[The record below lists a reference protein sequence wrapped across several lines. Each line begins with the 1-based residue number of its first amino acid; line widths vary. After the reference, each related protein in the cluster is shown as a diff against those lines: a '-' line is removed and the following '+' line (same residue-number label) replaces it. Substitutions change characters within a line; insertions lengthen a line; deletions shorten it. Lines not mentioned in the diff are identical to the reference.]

1 MIILNTNLICAASW
15 TGYIADAAVILFAL
29 LMIIICGKKGFIG
42 CLLGMISTLI
52 ALIVAIFLAKPV
64 LGLTDGLF
72 GLQEKMS
79 LSFTESFAKIKGF
92 NLDISAVGVEGAL
105 EANDVAAVF
114 AALII
119 KLVGKQEILAP
130 GTTLAGLLGNATS
143 RLAATLITGVAVFI
157 LIKLVV
163 FLLKGVLRSIV
174 KKVKL
179 VGSVDTLLGAAVGFV
194 QAFLIV
200 CGILAVLAV
209 IPVESVSTYFN
220 DTLFVGKI
228 FAHNPLITILSWFL

>member
-1 MIILNTNLICAASW
+1 MDIHLICAASW
-15 TGYIADAAVILFAL
+15 TGYIADAIVILFAL

-52 ALIVAIFLAKPV
+52 AFIAAIFLAKPV

-72 GLQEKMS
+72 GLQEKIC

-92 NLDISAVGVEGAL
+92 DADISSVGVEAAL
-105 EANDVAAVF
+105 EANNVAAVF

-119 KLVGKQEILAP
+119 KLIGKQEVLAP

-143 RLAATLITGVAVFI
+143 RLAATLIAGVAVFI

-163 FLLKGVLRSIV
+163 LLLKGVLRSVV
-174 KKVKL
+174 KKIKL
-179 VGSVDTLLGAAVGFV
+179 VGGIDTLLGALVGFL

-200 CGILAVLAV
+200 CGILAGLAV
-209 IPVESVSTYFN
+209 LPIESVSTYFN
-220 DTLFVGKI
+220 DTLFVGKL
-228 FAHNPLITILSWFL
+228 FAHNPLITILGWFL

>member
-1 MIILNTNLICAASW
+1 MDIHLICAASW
-15 TGYIADAAVILFAL
+15 TGYIADAIVILFAL

-52 ALIVAIFLAKPV
+52 AFIAAIFLAKPV

-72 GLQEKMS
+72 GLQEKIG

-92 NLDISAVGVEGAL
+92 DADISSVGVEAAL
-105 EANDVAAVF
+105 EANNVAAVF

-119 KLVGKQEILAP
+119 KLIGKQEVLAP

-143 RLAATLITGVAVFI
+143 RLAATLIAGVAVFI

-163 FLLKGVLRSIV
+163 LLLKGVLRSVV
-174 KKVKL
+174 KKIKL
-179 VGSVDTLLGAAVGFV
+179 VGGIDMLLGALVGFL

-200 CGILAVLAV
+200 CGILAGLAV
-209 IPVESVSTYFN
+209 LPIESVSTYFD
-220 DTLFVGKI
+220 DTLFVGKL
-228 FAHNPLITILSWFL
+228 FAHNPLITILGWFL